1 MSHFQHSFET
11 LRDSELSLQ
20 DPEQEARRADWLVVW
35 HTHQDD
41 GLFFQTNVIAL
52 TREIDEIHGRET
64 MRLVDG
70 YHGEQI
76 ALIDPDAPNPA
87 VALAAS
93 YAAEMEQGQH
103 LDLGLYH
110 RAQAEWCEERWKIMT
125 LSDKMELVKTHAGS
139 VRLAMQPAPPAI
151 VMPSLMQTF
160 E

>member
-11 LRDSELSLQ
+11 LRDSELCLQ
-20 DPEQEARRADWLVVW
+20 DDAQEARLADWLVVF
-35 HTHQDD
+35 HTHKDD
-41 GLFFQTNVIAL
+41 GLFFQTNVMAL
-52 TREIDEIHGRET
+52 TREIDQVHGRET
-64 MRLVDG
+64 MWLVDG
-70 YHGEQI
+70 YHGEKI
-76 ALIDPDAPNPA
+76 ALIDPEAPIA
-87 VALAAS
+87 ALALAAA

-103 LDLGLYH
+103 LDFGLYH
-110 RAQAEWCEERWKIMT
+110 TAQAEWCEERWKIMT